1 MPGYVWCKC
10 SVCSRHP
17 AGSTRQISI
26 TAQRHTEQDEQR
38 SQAQSSNAGPSQAV
52 ITGAGSLSD
61 VSDIRIPTLGAD
73 AQIRVQNHSPISEH
87 GGMQFESEPDDFDD
101 NYDEG
106 LVDDESDFDAE
117 PRLDDQHPCTPD
129 DLSSGEEDND
139 LGEGITADGDDIIDE
154 QLFIP

>member
-10 SVCSRHP
+10 SVCSQRP
-17 AGSTRQISI
+17 AGGKRQIAI
-26 TAQRHTEQDEQR
+26 TSQRHTEKDEQR
-38 SQAQSSNAGPSQAV
+38 SQAQSSNSGPSQVV

-61 VSDIRIPTLGAD
+61 VSDIHILTLGAD
-73 AQIRVQNHSPISEH
+73 AQIQVQNHSPIPEH
-87 GGMQFESEPDDFDD
+87 GGMQFESEPDDFDND
-101 NYDEG
+101 YDEG

-117 PRLDDQHPCTPD
+117 PWLDDQHPCTPD

-139 LGEGITADGDDIIDE
+139 LGEGITADGEDIIDE